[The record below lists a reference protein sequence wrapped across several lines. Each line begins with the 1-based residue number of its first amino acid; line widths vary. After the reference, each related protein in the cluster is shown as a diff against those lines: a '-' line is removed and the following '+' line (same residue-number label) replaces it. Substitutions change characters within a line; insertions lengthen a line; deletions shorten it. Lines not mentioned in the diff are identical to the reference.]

1 MPPATDAGNIDMPH
15 SALLNVM
22 IAAARKAARALKRD
36 FGEVEKLQV
45 SMKGPANFVSAADTR
60 AEETLFAELSK
71 ARPGYG
77 FLGEEGGEREGAD
90 KTHRWIVD
98 PLDGT
103 TNFLH
108 GIPQFAISIALEREG
123 TVIAGLVYNPAND
136 EMFIAERGKG
146 AFLNEQRIRV
156 AARTRLAD
164 AVVACGLPHIGR
176 GDIALGRRETG
187 AMQDQV
193 AGLRR
198 FGAAA
203 LDLAWVAA
211 GRFDAYWERNIKPWD
226 MAAGMILVREAGGFI
241 SDCDGGDE
249 MFAKGHIVAGNERMQ
264 KAVLGVLKL
273 AAAA

>member
-1 MPPATDAGNIDMPH
+1 MAH

-45 SMKGPANFVSAADTR
+45 SMKGPANFVSAADHR
-60 AEETLFAELSK
+60 AEETLYAELSK

-77 FLGEEGGEREGAD
+77 FLGEEGGLREGAD

-108 GIPQFAISIALEREG
+108 GIPHFAISIGLEREG
-123 TVIAGLVYNPAND
+123 QVIAGLVYNPVTD
-136 EMFIAERGKG
+136 EMFLAERGKG
-146 AFLNEQRIRV
+146 AFLNDQRIRV
-156 AARTRLAD
+156 AARKRLAD
-164 AVVACGLPHIGR
+164 AVVACSLPHISR
-176 GDIALGRRETG
+176 GNIARGRRETG
-187 AMQDQV
+187 AMQEQV

-211 GRFDAYWERNIKPWD
+211 GRIDGYWERNISPWD
-226 MAAGMILVREAGGFI
+226 MAAGMVLVREAGGFV
-241 SDCDGGDE
+241 SDCDGGAD
-249 MFAKGHIVAGNERMQ
+249 MFAKGHIVAGNETMQ
-264 KAVLGVLKL
+264 REVLRVLKS
-273 AAAA
+273 AAA